1 MQLSIVKKFLKQCLK
16 RVRHYLDM
24 TPDEVYKKIDKP
36 EHLEV
41 KEIEKTMR
49 VIKHVVDVVFKKQQ
63 ADNYR
68 YD

>member
-1 MQLSIVKKFLKQCLK
+1 
-16 RVRHYLDM
+16 M
-24 TPDEVYKKIDKP
+24 TPEEVYKKIDKP

-41 KEIEKTMR
+41 KDIEKTMR